1 MGPGEPP
8 NNRLSLDPWQHTA
21 TNSSDRH
28 HLPVR
33 QVWDGYLQYAGRY
46 GYLMMLGDDPLEFGC
61 LEEARLVRLG

>member
-33 QVWDGYLQYAGRY
+33 QVWDGYLQYPAGM
-46 GYLMMLGDDPLEFGC
+46 GI
-61 LEEARLVRLG
+61 